1 MPVKDCSARVRPG
14 IVRSQGSRLGV
25 ALAIA
30 LVLSGSVA
38 PIVSAGGPVTKP
50 PTFDSLTPEQVLKT
64 LGPGPL
70 APRPAPDS
78 MTAQS
83 KDTDLAA
90 RIDQC
95 MQSNIDA
102 LDVPGAAVAVM
113 LEGEILYSSGY
124 GVKHRQQGG
133 AVDAETVFRIGSV
146 TKQMTAAAVLQQVEL
161 GRVELDAPVTRY
173 IPEFEIS
180 GRWPADQITVWNL
193 LTHTTGFPDHFDNV
207 TRSDDGALSWWAA
220 TQDEVELHAPPG
232 SFWNYSN
239 PNFALAGLV
248 AERASGT
255 PYRELYESELWEPA
269 GMNSTTFD
277 PSEVVDSGNYSF
289 GHYWDV
295 EGQRESIFSPRA
307 NDLWAAGPAGFAF
320 STVSDLVH
328 WALLLM
334 DGGGSV
340 LAPSSAAR
348 MQERQAWTNYTPDL
362 FYGFGIMIQD
372 YGVLD
377 IRQHGGNVAG
387 YGTYLLWVPEHRFA
401 VATLANVTSS
411 LIDAAYCVVDVV
423 LPQPPIEPPSYL
435 TAPSTWDRYAGHY
448 DVTTSESE
456 LIDADVTL
464 EGEHLMAVL
473 TEVLDPSNTLT
484 VELEQLYL
492 DTFAFDADGNGTYDD
507 QLTFCTR
514 TGNPGWVMWL
524 RNRYAVGERSQ
535 EPRAGGITV
544 RP

>member
-1 MPVKDCSARVRPG
+1 MFVKKRTAWSRPDFERFARSRWEIAFAIVLGFSASMEP
-14 IVRSQGSRLGV
+14 
-25 ALAIA
+25 IA
-30 LVLSGSVA
+30 
-38 PIVSAGGPVTKP
+38 SAGGPATKAP
-50 PTFDSLTPEQVLKT
+50 AFDSLTPKQVLKT
-64 LGPGPL
+64 LGPGPP

-78 MTAQS
+78 MTAEF
-83 KDTDLAA
+83 KDTDLATQ
-90 RIDQC
+90 IDQC
-95 MQSNIDA
+95 MQSNMAA
-102 LDVPGAAVAVM
+102 LDVPGAAVAAM
-113 LEGEILYSSGY
+113 LDGEILYSSGY

-133 AVDAETVFRIGSV
+133 AVDADTIFRIGSV
-146 TKQMTAAAVLQQVEL
+146 TKQMTAAAVMQQVEL

-173 IPEFEIS
+173 IPDFEIS

-193 LTHTTGFPDHFDNV
+193 LTHTTGFPDHFTSV

-255 PYRELYESELWEPA
+255 PYRQLFRTSLWEPA
-269 GMNSTTFD
+269 GMDSTTFE
-277 PSEVVDSGNYSF
+277 PSDAVASGNYSF
-289 GHYWDV
+289 GHYWDA
-295 EGQRESIFSPRA
+295 EQQRELIFSPGV

-320 STVSDLVH
+320 STVGDLVH

-334 DGGGSV
+334 DGGGPV

-411 LIDAAYCVVDVV
+411 LVDAAYCVVDVV
-423 LPQPPIEPPSYL
+423 LPQPPIEPSTYL

-448 DVTTSESE
+448 DVTTSERE

-473 TEVLDPSNTLT
+473 TEVLDPSSTLT

-514 TGNPGWVMWL
+514 AGNPGWVMWL

-535 EPRAGGITV
+535 EPRAGAFPV